1 MKLDAG
7 TKAELEAGVS
17 QSRLAQLAELSPSTV
32 RGYEKEGL
40 IPTQS
45 QGGKKRYDRDA
56 LTALETIKR
65 LRAEG
70 LDLAEIVTRMKPS
83 SNPAASEPAR
93 PAADEPA
100 RPAATE
106 AELRAQVER
115 LRAQLQAERAKIEQ
129 LSNQV
134 ETRVVRRRNEL
145 VLTKKELEELE
156 RLRESNVKR
165 AVAVTRR
172 ATAIRYA
179 GTRPGVILFDP
190 KKPRK

>member
-1 MKLDAG
+1 MKFDSA

-17 QSRLAQLAELSPSTV
+17 QSRLAQLAELSASTL

-40 IPTQS
+40 IPTRS
-45 QGGKKRYDRDA
+45 LGGKKLYDQSA
-56 LTALETIKR
+56 LAALETIKA

-70 LDLAEIVTRMKPS
+70 LSLGEIFERLKTPDS
-83 SNPAASEPAR
+83 SPIVDAASATDAPVLAQ
-93 PAADEPA
+93 
-100 RPAATE
+100 TE
-106 AELRAQVER
+106 AELRAQIEG

-156 RLRESNVKR
+156 RMRESNVKR

-172 ATAIRYA
+172 ATALRYSA
-179 GTRPGVILFDP
+179 TRPGVILFDP